1 MDGNCFAHVQ
11 SLINFFP
18 RLLVLA
24 VGWRTFFSGG
34 FSVGGVDVGAAGR
47 PGVWGVGCVV
57 GWVWGGGTRE
67 GGKEKAGELVIVMIL
82 SVVML
87 WAR

>member
-1 MDGNCFAHVQ
+1 M
-11 SLINFFP
+11 
-18 RLLVLA
+18 
-24 VGWRTFFSGG
+24 
-34 FSVGGVDVGAAGR
+34 GGVDVGAAGR

-57 GWVWGGGTRE
+57 GWVWGGTRE